1 MKNKKVF
8 YWILGSVLTIGAAAA
23 IFFTIIEDDAAAT
36 VNGEKISRD
45 ELHERLVG
53 QYGQELLDSLITEK
67 VIDQEAKKEN
77 VKVTQEEIDEEK
89 AVYAESYGGEDA
101 LKQTLESSGL
111 SMADFEEDIESYLAT
126 KKLLEPRIEISE
138 EDMKTYFDENKESFA
153 QEEQVSASHILVEEE
168 DTAKEVI
175 GKLNDGG
182 DFAELAA
189 EYSTDESN
197 KDAGGDLGF
206 FGRGDMVEEFEEVA
220 FSLEPGKISDPVKTE
235 YGYHVIKV
243 AEKQE
248 AKEAVYEDVKE
259 EVKNSLFET
268 EMQTE
273 YTAWLE
279 EKFEEYEIK
288 NYLEG

>member
-1 MKNKKVF
+1 MKNKKVI
-8 YWILGSVLTIGAAAA
+8 YWILGSVVTIGAAAA
-23 IFFTIIEDDAAAT
+23 IFFTIKEDDAAAT
-36 VNGEKISRD
+36 VNGEEISRD
-45 ELHERLVG
+45 ELHERLVD

-138 EDMKTYFDENKESFA
+138 EDMKAYFDENKESFA
-153 QEEQVSASHILVEEE
+153 QEEQVSASHILVEDEE
-168 DTAKEVI
+168 TAKEVI

-206 FGRGDMVEEFEEVA
+206 FGKGDMVEEFEEVA

-248 AKEAVYEDVKE
+248 AKEAAYEDVKE
-259 EVKNSLFET
+259 EVKNTLFET

>member
-1 MKNKKVF
+1 MKNKKVI
-8 YWILGSVLTIGAAAA
+8 YWILGSVVTIGAAAA
-23 IFFTIIEDDAAAT
+23 IFFTIKEDDAAAT
-36 VNGEKISRD
+36 VNGEDISRD
-45 ELHERLVG
+45 ELHERLVD

-138 EDMKTYFDENKESFA
+138 EDMKAYFDENKESFA
-153 QEEQVSASHILVEEE
+153 QEEQVSASHILVEDEE
-168 DTAKEVI
+168 TAKEVI

-206 FGRGDMVEEFEEVA
+206 FGKGDMVEEFEEVA

-248 AKEAVYEDVKE
+248 AKEAAYEDVKE
-259 EVKNSLFET
+259 EVKNTLFET

>member
-8 YWILGSVLTIGAAAA
+8 YWILGSAVTIGAAAA
-23 IFFTIIEDDAAAT
+23 VFFTIKEDDAAAT
-36 VNGEKISRD
+36 VNGEEISRD
-45 ELHERLVG
+45 ELHERLVD

-77 VKVTQEEIDEEK
+77 VKVTQNEIDEEK

-138 EDMKTYFDENKESFA
+138 EDMKAYFDENKDSFA
-153 QEEQVSASHILVEEE
+153 QEEQVSASHILVEDEK
-168 DTAKEVI
+168 TANEVI
-175 GKLNDGG
+175 EKLNDGG
-182 DFAELAA
+182 DFADMAA

-206 FGRGDMVEEFEEVA
+206 FGKGDMVEEFEKVA
-220 FSLEPGKISDPVKTE
+220 FELEPGKISEPVKTE
-235 YGYHVIKV
+235 YGYHVIRV

-259 EVKNSLFET
+259 EVKNTLFET

>member
-23 IFFTIIEDDAAAT
+23 IFFTIKEDDAAAT
-36 VNGEKISRD
+36 VNGEEISRD
-45 ELHERLVG
+45 ELHERLVD

-101 LKQTLESSGL
+101 LKQTLESNGL

-126 KKLLEPRIEISE
+126 KKLLEPRIKISE

-153 QEEQVSASHILVEEE
+153 QEEQVSASHILVEDEE
-168 DTAKEVI
+168 TAKEVI
-175 GKLNDGG
+175 GKLDDGG

-220 FSLEPGKISDPVKTE
+220 FALEPGKISKPVKTE
-235 YGYHVIKV
+235 YGYHVIRV

-259 EVKNSLFET
+259 EVRNTLFET

-279 EKFEEYEIK
+279 EKFEEYEIR

>member
-1 MKNKKVF
+1 MKNKKVL
-8 YWILGSVLTIGAAAA
+8 YWILGSLLTIGAAAA
-23 IFFTIIEDDAAAT
+23 IFFTIQDDAAAT

-45 ELHERLVG
+45 ELHKRLVD

-111 SMADFEEDIESYLAT
+111 TMADFEEDIKSYLAT

-138 EDMKTYFDENKESFA
+138 EDMKAYFDENKDSFA
-153 QEEQVSASHILVEEE
+153 QEEQVSASHILVEDEKA
-168 DTAKEVI
+168 AKEVI
-175 GKLNDGG
+175 EKLNDGG

-206 FGRGDMVEEFEEVA
+206 FGRGDMAAEFEEAA
-220 FSLEPGKISDPVKTE
+220 FALEPGKISEPVKTE

-243 AEKQE
+243 AEKQV
-248 AKEAVYEDVKE
+248 AKEAVYDDVKE
-259 EVKNSLFET
+259 DIKNSLFET

-288 NYLEG
+288 NYLES

>member
-23 IFFTIIEDDAAAT
+23 IFFTIQDDAAAT
-36 VNGEKISRD
+36 VNGEKISKD
-45 ELHERLVG
+45 ELHERLVD

-89 AVYAESYGGEDA
+89 DVYAESYGGEDA

-111 SMADFEEDIESYLAT
+111 TMADFEEDIESYLAT

-138 EDMKTYFDENKESFA
+138 EDMKAYFDENKDSFA
-153 QEEQVSASHILVEEE
+153 QEEQVSASHILVEDEK
-168 DTAKEVI
+168 TAKEVI
-175 GKLNDGG
+175 EKLNDGG

-197 KDAGGDLGF
+197 KDVGGDLGF
-206 FGRGDMVEEFEEVA
+206 FGKGDMAAEFEEAA
-220 FSLEPGKISDPVKTE
+220 FALEPGKISEPVKTE

-259 EVKNSLFET
+259 DIKNTLFET

>member
-8 YWILGSVLTIGAAAA
+8 YWILGSAVTIGAAAA
-23 IFFTIIEDDAAAT
+23 IIFTIKEDDAAAT
-36 VNGEKISRD
+36 VNGEEISRD
-45 ELHERLVG
+45 ELHERLVD

-77 VKVTQEEIDEEK
+77 VKVTQKEIDEEK

-111 SMADFEEDIESYLAT
+111 TMADFEEDIESYLAT

-138 EDMKTYFDENKESFA
+138 EDMKAYFDENKDSFA
-153 QEEQVSASHILVEEE
+153 QEEQVSASHILVEDEK
-168 DTAKEVI
+168 TANEVI
-175 GKLNDGG
+175 EKLKDGG

-206 FGRGDMVEEFEEVA
+206 FGKGDMVEEFEKAA
-220 FSLEPGKISDPVKTE
+220 FALEPGKISEPVKTE
-235 YGYHVIKV
+235 YGYHVIRV

-259 EVKNSLFET
+259 EVKNTLFET

>member
-1 MKNKKVF
+1 MKNKKVI
-8 YWILGSVLTIGAAAA
+8 YWILGSVVTIGAAAA
-23 IFFTIIEDDAAAT
+23 IFFTIKEDDAAAT
-36 VNGEKISRD
+36 VNGEDISRD
-45 ELHERLVG
+45 ELHERLVD

-153 QEEQVSASHILVEEE
+153 QEEQVSASHILVEDEE
-168 DTAKEVI
+168 TAKEVI
-175 GKLNDGG
+175 AKLNDGG
-182 DFAELAA
+182 DFTELAA

-197 KDAGGDLGF
+197 KDAGGNLGF
-206 FGRGDMVEEFEEVA
+206 FGKGDMVEEFEEVA

-248 AKEAVYEDVKE
+248 AKEAAYEDVKE
-259 EVKNSLFET
+259 EVKNTLFET

>member
-8 YWILGSVLTIGAAAA
+8 YWILGSAVTIGAAAA
-23 IFFTIIEDDAAAT
+23 VFFTIKEDDAAAT
-36 VNGEKISRD
+36 VNGEEISRD
-45 ELHERLVG
+45 ELHERLVD

-77 VKVTQEEIDEEK
+77 VKVTQKEIDEEK

-138 EDMKTYFDENKESFA
+138 EDMKAYFDENKDSFA
-153 QEEQVSASHILVEEE
+153 QEEQVSASHILVEDEK
-168 DTAKEVI
+168 TANEVI
-175 GKLNDGG
+175 EKLNDGG
-182 DFAELAA
+182 DFADLAA

-206 FGRGDMVEEFEEVA
+206 FGKGDMVEEFEKVA
-220 FSLEPGKISDPVKTE
+220 FELEQGKISEPVKTE
-235 YGYHVIKV
+235 YGYHVIRV

-259 EVKNSLFET
+259 EVKNTLFET

>member
-23 IFFTIIEDDAAAT
+23 IFFTIQEDAAAT
-36 VNGEKISRD
+36 VNGEKISQD
-45 ELHERLVG
+45 ELHERLVD

-67 VIDQEAKKEN
+67 VINQEAKKEN

-111 SMADFEEDIESYLAT
+111 TMADFEEDIESYLAT

-138 EDMKTYFDENKESFA
+138 EDMKAYFDENKDSFA
-153 QEEQVSASHILVEEE
+153 QEEQVSASHILVEDEKA
-168 DTAKEVI
+168 AKEVI
-175 GKLNDGG
+175 EKLNDGG

-206 FGRGDMVEEFEEVA
+206 FGKGDMAAEFEEAA
-220 FSLEPGKISDPVKTE
+220 FALEPGKISEPVKTE

-248 AKEAVYEDVKE
+248 AKEAVYEDVNE
-259 EVKNSLFET
+259 DIKNTLFET

>member
-1 MKNKKVF
+1 MMKNKKVLF
-8 YWILGSVLTIGAAAA
+8 WVVGSMLTIGAAAA
-23 IFFTIIEDDAAAT
+23 IFFTIQKDAVAT
-36 VNGEKISRD
+36 VNGEKISED
-45 ELHERLVG
+45 ELHERLVA
-53 QYGQELLDSLITEK
+53 QYGQELLDTLITGK
-67 VIDQEAKKEN
+67 VIEQEVKKEN
-77 VKVTQEEIDEEK
+77 IQVTQEEIDEEK
-89 AVYAESYGGEDA
+89 AAYAESYGGEEA
-101 LKQTLESSGL
+101 LKQTLETSGL
-111 SMADFEEDIESYLAT
+111 TMADFEEDIESYLAT
-126 KKLLEPRIEISE
+126 KKLLEPRIKITE
-138 EDMKTYFDENKESFA
+138 EDMKAYFEENKDSFA
-153 QEEQVSASHILVEEE
+153 QQEQVNASHILVEDEE
-168 DTAKEVI
+168 TAKEVI

-189 EYSTDESN
+189 EYSIDESN

-206 FGRGDMVEEFEEVA
+206 FGKGDMAEEFEEMA

-243 AEKQE
+243 AEKKE

-259 EVKNSLFET
+259 EIQNTLLET

-288 NYLEG
+288 NYLES

>member
-1 MKNKKVF
+1 MKNKKVI
-8 YWILGSVLTIGAAAA
+8 YWILGSVVTIGAAAA
-23 IFFTIIEDDAAAT
+23 IFFTIKEDDAAAT
-36 VNGEKISRD
+36 VNGEEISRD
-45 ELHERLVG
+45 ELHERLVA

-138 EDMKTYFDENKESFA
+138 EAMKTYFDENKESFA
-153 QEEQVSASHILVEEE
+153 QEEQVSASHILVEDEE
-168 DTAKEVI
+168 TAKEVI

-182 DFAELAA
+182 DFAKLAA

-206 FGRGDMVEEFEEVA
+206 FGKGDMVEEFEEVA
-220 FSLEPGKISDPVKTE
+220 FSLEPGKISDPFKTE

-248 AKEAVYEDVKE
+248 AKEAAYEDVKE
-259 EVKNSLFET
+259 EVKNTLFET

>member
-1 MKNKKVF
+1 MMKNKKSLI
-8 YWILGSVLTIGAAAA
+8 WISGAIFAAGAAIA
-23 IFFTIIEDDAAAT
+23 IFFTIEDDAAAT
-36 VNGEKISRD
+36 VNGEKISKD
-45 ELHERLVG
+45 ELHERLVA

-77 VKVTQEEIDEEK
+77 VSVTQEEIDEEK

-101 LKQTLESSGL
+101 LKQTLETSGL
-111 SMADFEEDIESYLAT
+111 TMADFEEDIESYLAT
-126 KKLLEPRIEISE
+126 KKLLEPRIEITDDE
-138 EDMKTYFDENKESFA
+138 IKTYFDENKDSFS
-153 QEEQVSASHILVEEE
+153 QEEQVSASHILVEDEE
-168 DTAKEVI
+168 TAKEVI
-175 GKLNDGG
+175 EKLNDGG

-197 KDAGGDLGF
+197 KETGGDLGF
-206 FGRGDMVEEFEEVA
+206 FGKGAMVAEFEEVA
-220 FSLEPGKISDPVKTE
+220 FALEPGKISNPVKTE

-248 AKEAVYEDVKE
+248 AKEAVYDEVKE
-259 EVKNSLFET
+259 DIKNTLFET

-273 YTAWLE
+273 YTAWLDG
-279 EKFEEYEIK
+279 KFEEYEIK

>member
-1 MKNKKVF
+1 MKNKKVI
-8 YWILGSVLTIGAAAA
+8 YWILGSVVTIGAAAA
-23 IFFTIIEDDAAAT
+23 IFFTIKEDDAAAT
-36 VNGEKISRD
+36 VNGEEISRD
-45 ELHERLVG
+45 ELHERLVD

-138 EDMKTYFDENKESFA
+138 EDMKAYFNENKESFA
-153 QEEQVSASHILVEEE
+153 QEEQVSASHILVEDEE
-168 DTAKEVI
+168 TAKEVI

-206 FGRGDMVEEFEEVA
+206 FGKGDMVEEFEEVA

-248 AKEAVYEDVKE
+248 AKEAAYEDVKE
-259 EVKNSLFET
+259 EVKNTLFET

>member
-1 MKNKKVF
+1 MKNKKIL
-8 YWILGSVLTIGAAAA
+8 YWILGSVFTIGAAAA
-23 IFFTIIEDDAAAT
+23 IFFTIQNDAAAT

-45 ELHERLVG
+45 ELHERLVD
-53 QYGQELLDSLITEK
+53 QYGQELLDTLITEK
-67 VIDQEAKKEN
+67 VIEQEVKKEN

-101 LKQTLESSGL
+101 LKQTLETSGL
-111 SMADFEEDIESYLAT
+111 TMADFEDDIESYLAT
-126 KKLLEPRIEISE
+126 KKLLEPRIDIT
-138 EDMKTYFDENKESFA
+138 EDEMKTYFDQNKDSFA
-153 QEEQVSASHILVEEE
+153 QEEQVSASHILVEDEKA
-168 DTAKEVI
+168 AKEVI
-175 GKLNDGG
+175 EKLNDGG

-206 FGRGDMVEEFEEVA
+206 FGKGDMVAEFEEVA
-220 FSLEPGKISDPVKTE
+220 FSLEPGKISEPVKTE

-243 AEKQE
+243 AEKPE

-259 EVKNSLFET
+259 DIKNTLFET

-279 EKFEEYEIK
+279 ETFEEYEIE
-288 NYLEG
+288 NNLEG

>member
-8 YWILGSVLTIGAAAA
+8 YWILGSAVTIGAAAA
-23 IFFTIIEDDAAAT
+23 IFFTIKEDDAAAT
-36 VNGEKISRD
+36 VNGEEISRD
-45 ELHERLVG
+45 ELHERLVD

-77 VKVTQEEIDEEK
+77 VKVTQEEINEEK

-111 SMADFEEDIESYLAT
+111 TMADFEEDIESYLAT

-138 EDMKTYFDENKESFA
+138 EDMKAYFDENKDSFA
-153 QEEQVSASHILVEEE
+153 QEEQVSASHILVEDEK
-168 DTAKEVI
+168 TANEVI
-175 GKLNDGG
+175 EKLKDGG

-206 FGRGDMVEEFEEVA
+206 FGKGDMVEEFEKVA
-220 FSLEPGKISDPVKTE
+220 FALEPGKISEPVKTE
-235 YGYHVIKV
+235 YGYHVIRV

-259 EVKNSLFET
+259 EVKNTLFET

-288 NYLEG
+288 HYLEG

>member
-1 MKNKKVF
+1 MMKNKKMLFWV
-8 YWILGSVLTIGAAAA
+8 LGSMLTIGAAAA
-23 IFFTIIEDDAAAT
+23 IFFTIQADAVAT
-36 VNGEKISRD
+36 VNGEKISED
-45 ELHERLVG
+45 ELHERLVA
-53 QYGQELLDSLITEK
+53 QYGQELLDTLITGK
-67 VIDQEAKKEN
+67 VIEQEVKKEN
-77 VKVTQEEIDEEK
+77 IKVTQEEIDEEK
-89 AVYAESYGGEDA
+89 AAYAESYGGEEA
-101 LKQTLESSGL
+101 LKQTLETSGL
-111 SMADFEEDIESYLAT
+111 TMADFEEDIESYLAT
-126 KKLLEPRIEISE
+126 KKLLEPRIEITE
-138 EDMKTYFDENKESFA
+138 EDMKAYFEENKDSFA
-153 QEEQVSASHILVEEE
+153 QQEQVNASHILVEDEE
-168 DTAKEVI
+168 TAKEVI

-189 EYSTDESN
+189 EYSIDESN

-206 FGRGDMVEEFEEVA
+206 FGKGDMAEEFEEIA

-243 AEKQE
+243 VEKKE

-259 EVKNSLFET
+259 EIQNRLLET

-288 NYLEG
+288 NYLES

>member
-1 MKNKKVF
+1 MKNKKVI
-8 YWILGSVLTIGAAAA
+8 YWILGSVVTIGAAAA
-23 IFFTIIEDDAAAT
+23 IFFTIKEDDAAAT
-36 VNGEKISRD
+36 VNGEEISRD
-45 ELHERLVG
+45 ELHERLVD

-138 EDMKTYFDENKESFA
+138 EDMKAYFDENKESFA
-153 QEEQVSASHILVEEE
+153 QEEQVSASHILVEDEE
-168 DTAKEVI
+168 TAKEVI

-182 DFAELAA
+182 DFAKLAA

-206 FGRGDMVEEFEEVA
+206 FGKGDMVEEFEEVA

-248 AKEAVYEDVKE
+248 AKEAAYEDVKE

>member
-1 MKNKKVF
+1 MMKNKKVLF
-8 YWILGSVLTIGAAAA
+8 WVVGSMLTIGAAAA
-23 IFFTIIEDDAAAT
+23 IFFTIQKDAVAT
-36 VNGEKISRD
+36 VNGEKISED
-45 ELHERLVG
+45 ELHERLVA
-53 QYGQELLDSLITEK
+53 QYGQELLDTLITGK
-67 VIDQEAKKEN
+67 VIEQEVKKEN
-77 VKVTQEEIDEEK
+77 IKVTQEEIDEEK
-89 AVYAESYGGEDA
+89 AAYAESYGGEET
-101 LKQTLESSGL
+101 LKQTLETSGL
-111 SMADFEEDIESYLAT
+111 TMADFEEDIESYLAT
-126 KKLLEPRIEISE
+126 KKLLEPRIEITE
-138 EDMKTYFDENKESFA
+138 EDMKAYFEENKDSFA
-153 QEEQVSASHILVEEE
+153 QQEQVNASHILVEDEE
-168 DTAKEVI
+168 TAKEVI

-189 EYSTDESN
+189 EYSIDESN

-206 FGRGDMVEEFEEVA
+206 FGKGDMAEEFEEMA

-243 AEKQE
+243 AEKKE

-259 EVKNSLFET
+259 EIQNRLLET

-288 NYLEG
+288 NYLES

>member
-1 MKNKKVF
+1 MKNKKIL
-8 YWILGSVLTIGAAAA
+8 YWILGSVFTIGAAAA
-23 IFFTIIEDDAAAT
+23 IFFTIQNDAAAT

-45 ELHERLVG
+45 ELHERLVD
-53 QYGQELLDSLITEK
+53 QYGQELLDTLITEK
-67 VIDQEAKKEN
+67 VIEQEVKKEN

-101 LKQTLESSGL
+101 LKQTLETSGL
-111 SMADFEEDIESYLAT
+111 TMADFEDDIESYLAT
-126 KKLLEPRIEISE
+126 KKLLEPRIDIT
-138 EDMKTYFDENKESFA
+138 EDEMKTYFDQNKDTFA
-153 QEEQVSASHILVEEE
+153 QEEQVSASHILVEDEKA
-168 DTAKEVI
+168 AKEVI
-175 GKLNDGG
+175 EKLNDGG

-206 FGRGDMVEEFEEVA
+206 FGKGDMVAEFEEVA
-220 FSLEPGKISDPVKTE
+220 FSLEPGKISEPVKTE

-259 EVKNSLFET
+259 EIKNTLIET

-279 EKFEEYEIK
+279 ETFEEYEIE
-288 NYLEG
+288 NNLEG

>member
-1 MKNKKVF
+1 MKNKKVI
-8 YWILGSVLTIGAAAA
+8 YWILGSVVTIGAAAA
-23 IFFTIIEDDAAAT
+23 IFFTIKEDDTAAT
-36 VNGEKISRD
+36 VNGEEISRD
-45 ELHERLVG
+45 ELHERLVD

-138 EDMKTYFDENKESFA
+138 EAMKTYFDENKESFA
-153 QEEQVSASHILVEEE
+153 QEEQVSASHILVEDEE
-168 DTAKEVI
+168 TAKEVI

-182 DFAELAA
+182 DFAKLAA

-206 FGRGDMVEEFEEVA
+206 FGKGDMVEEFEEVA

-248 AKEAVYEDVKE
+248 AKEAAYEDVKE
-259 EVKNSLFET
+259 EVKNTLFET

>member
-1 MKNKKVF
+1 MMKNKKSLI
-8 YWILGSVLTIGAAAA
+8 WISGAIFAAGAAIA
-23 IFFTIIEDDAAAT
+23 IFFTIEDDAAAT
-36 VNGEKISRD
+36 VNGEKISKD
-45 ELHERLVG
+45 ELHERLVA

-77 VKVTQEEIDEEK
+77 VSVTQEEIDEEK

-101 LKQTLESSGL
+101 LKQTLETSGL
-111 SMADFEEDIESYLAT
+111 TMADFEEDIESYLAT
-126 KKLLEPRIEISE
+126 KKLLEPRIEITDDE
-138 EDMKTYFDENKESFA
+138 IKTYFDENKDSFS
-153 QEEQVSASHILVEEE
+153 QEEQVSASHILVEDEE
-168 DTAKEVI
+168 TAKEVI
-175 GKLNDGG
+175 EKLNDGG

-197 KDAGGDLGF
+197 KETGGDLGF
-206 FGRGDMVEEFEEVA
+206 FGKGDMVAEFEEVA
-220 FSLEPGKISDPVKTE
+220 FALEPGKISNPVKTE

-248 AKEAVYEDVKE
+248 AKEAVYDDVKE
-259 EVKNSLFET
+259 DIKNTLFET

-273 YTAWLE
+273 YTAWLDG
-279 EKFEEYEIK
+279 KFEEYEIK

>member
-8 YWILGSVLTIGAAAA
+8 YWILGSAVTIGAAAA
-23 IFFTIIEDDAAAT
+23 VFFTIKEDDAAAT
-36 VNGEKISRD
+36 VNGEEISRD
-45 ELHERLVG
+45 ELHERLVD

-77 VKVTQEEIDEEK
+77 VKVTQKEIDEEK

-138 EDMKTYFDENKESFA
+138 EDMNAYFDENKDSFA
-153 QEEQVSASHILVEEE
+153 QEEQVSASHILVEDER
-168 DTAKEVI
+168 TANEVI
-175 GKLNDGG
+175 EKLKAGG

-206 FGRGDMVEEFEEVA
+206 FGKGDMVEEFEKVA
-220 FSLEPGKISDPVKTE
+220 FALEPGKISEPVKTE
-235 YGYHVIKV
+235 YGYHVIRV

-259 EVKNSLFET
+259 EVKNTLFET

>member
-23 IFFTIIEDDAAAT
+23 IFFTIKEDDAAAT

-45 ELHERLVG
+45 ELHERLVD

-89 AVYAESYGGEDA
+89 AIYAESYGGEDA

-138 EDMKTYFDENKESFA
+138 EDMKAYFDENKDSFA
-153 QEEQVSASHILVEEE
+153 QEEQVSASHILVEDEK
-168 DTAKEVI
+168 TAKEVI
-175 GKLNDGG
+175 EKLNDGG

-206 FGRGDMVEEFEEVA
+206 FGKGDMVEEFEEVA

-248 AKEAVYEDVKE
+248 AKEAAYEDVKE
-259 EVKNSLFET
+259 EVKNTLFET

>member
-1 MKNKKVF
+1 MKNQKAF
-8 YWILGSVLTIGAAAA
+8 YWILGSVFSIGAAAV
-23 IFFTIIEDDAAAT
+23 IFFTIQEDAAAT
-36 VNGEKISRD
+36 VNGDKISRD
-45 ELHERLVG
+45 ELHERLVD

-67 VIDQEAKKEN
+67 VIAQEAEKEN
-77 VKVTQEEIDEEK
+77 VKVAQEEIDEEK
-89 AVYAESYGGEDA
+89 TLYAESYGGEDA
-101 LKQTLESSGL
+101 LKQTLESSGVT
-111 SMADFEEDIESYLAT
+111 MAGFEKDIEKYLAT
-126 KKLLEPRIEISE
+126 KKLLEPRIDIT
-138 EDMKTYFDENKESFA
+138 EDEMKAYFDENKDSFA
-153 QEEQVSASHILVEEE
+153 QAEQVSASHILVEDEA
-168 DTAKEVI
+168 TAKEVI
-175 GKLNDGG
+175 EKLNDGG

-206 FGRGDMVEEFEEVA
+206 FGKGEMVAEFEEVLFA
-220 FSLEPGKISDPVKTE
+220 LEPGKISEPVKTE

-248 AKEAVYEDVKE
+248 AKEAVYENVKE
-259 EVKNSLFET
+259 EIKNTLFET
-268 EMQTE
+268 EMQSE